1 MLLLLILIFLST
13 DACIRIFWKAH
24 MPSPHSFSCSYII
37 QLELMTRLA
46 PFFMAILISMCSSGS
61 PFMAFNDF
69 QAAPTQ
75 LLIHTYVR
83 AVHVIA
89 HMLHPG
95 QCWSW
100 SWSWSWTLMIFPHPR
115 IYINIDEFIARWPR
129 TLISSKKLICG
140 GVFTHF
146 LIFWTNMLVVCCLL
160 YGIHFSAEGI
170 FSPDLGLGRGRRK

>member
-1 MLLLLILIFLST
+1 MQLYHLARVNDPFSSICHGNSNLNVLVRFSVYGFQRFSGGTYLVVDSYL
-13 DACIRIFWKAH
+13 RAH
-24 MPSPHSFSCSYII
+24 
-37 QLELMTRLA
+37 
-46 PFFMAILISMCSSGS
+46 
-61 PFMAFNDF
+61 
-69 QAAPTQ
+69 
-75 LLIHTYVR
+75 

-95 QCWSW
+95 RC
-100 SWSWSWTLMIFPHPR
+100 WSWSWTLMIFPHPR

-160 YGIHFSAEGI
+160 HGIHFSAEGI